1 MKQVKRHCA
10 RVQWRFANPTPGL
23 TFSMTEPIRLSKR
36 LQQLYE
42 CSRREAD
49 LLIEGGWV
57 MVDGEVVEEPQ
68 FKVLEQIIT
77 LHPEARAEAVEP
89 VTILLHKPIG
99 CHAGEGENS
108 ALSLI
113 NTASHADDDPSRI
126 RMLKKHFSRLQP
138 LLPLETDACGL
149 QVYTQDYRVSRSLV
163 DDGWKIEQEFVVEV
177 AGNIIPNGLAL
188 LNHGLE
194 FDGRVLPPNKV
205 SWQNETRLRFALKSP
220 HSGQINH
227 VCEAVGLTVLNLK
240 RIRIGRI
247 SMARLPEGQWRYLPY
262 GQRF

>member
-1 MKQVKRHCA
+1 MKGRCG
-10 RVQWRFANPTPGL
+10 RVQWRIAHLPFGL
-23 TFSMTEPIRLSKR
+23 ISPMIEPIRLSKR

-57 MVDGEVVEEPQ
+57 MVDGEIVEEPQ
-68 FKVLEQIIT
+68 FKVMEQAVT
-77 LHPEARAEAVEP
+77 LHPDARAEAVEP
-89 VTILLHKPIG
+89 VTLLLHKPVG
-99 CHAGEGENS
+99 YSAGEGENP

-113 NTASHADDDPSRI
+113 NPSSHADDDNSRI

-138 LLPLETDACGL
+138 LLPLEFVACGL
-149 QVYTQDYRVSRSLV
+149 QVYTQDYRVSRSLL
-163 DDGWKIEQEFVVEV
+163 DDGWKIEQEFIVEV

-220 HSGQINH
+220 YPGQIAY
-227 VCEAVGLTVLNLK
+227 VCEAVGLTVLSIK

-247 SMARLPEGQWRYLPY
+247 SMAGLPTGQWRYLPS